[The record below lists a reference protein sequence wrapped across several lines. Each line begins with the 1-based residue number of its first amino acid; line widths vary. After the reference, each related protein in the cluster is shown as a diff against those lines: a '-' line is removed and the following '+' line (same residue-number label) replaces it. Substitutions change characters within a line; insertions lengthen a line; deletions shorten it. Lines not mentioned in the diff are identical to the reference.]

1 MRTIAFINR
10 KGGCGKSTTAVG
22 VAATLA
28 ELGQRVLLIDLDPQ
42 GSSSSWLAAG
52 PTDDESF
59 HEAFIGTRD
68 LADLAAPSR
77 AAGVDLVSAS
87 SSLVTAERSL
97 QVDLALGAI
106 RALERLPTR
115 TWDTVVIDC
124 PPTLGYLA
132 SAALCGVRE
141 VIIPTQAHAL
151 DVPGIESVIAEMTR
165 IQVRLNPELTLTG
178 IVVGRVSRT
187 NHARNVAAALRAA
200 HGRDV
205 FDQTIRDSTR
215 VPEAAAAGLPV
226 TVFAPDSPVAADI
239 RAVAAEVIRRDPSER
254 PGEPERA
261 SGWRGVFDRFVG
273 ARG

>member
-22 VAATLA
+22 VAATIA

-42 GSSSSWLAAG
+42 GSSSSWLADG
-52 PTDDESF
+52 PTVDQAIY
-59 HEAFIGTRD
+59 EAFIGTRD
-68 LADLAAPSR
+68 LAELAAPSR
-77 AAGVDLVSAS
+77 APGVDLVSAS

-106 RALERLPTR
+106 RALERLPLW
-115 TWDTVVIDC
+115 TWDTVIIDC

-151 DVPGIESVIAEMTR
+151 EVSAIASVLTEMRR

-187 NHARNVAAALRAA
+187 NHARDVAAALRATY
-200 HGRDV
+200 GDDV
-205 FDQTIRDSTR
+205 FDQTVRDSTR

-226 TVFAPDSPVAADI
+226 TVFAPNSPVAADI
-239 RAVAAEVIRRDPSER
+239 RAVAAEVIRRDPNERTEESER
-254 PGEPERA
+254 TT
-261 SGWRGVFDRFVG
+261 GWRGVFDRFVG
-273 ARG
+273 ARS

>member
-10 KGGCGKSTTAVG
+10 KGGCGKSTAAVG
-22 VAATLA
+22 VAASLA
-28 ELGQRVLLIDLDPQ
+28 ELGNRVLLIDLDPQ
-42 GSSSSWLAAG
+42 GSSSTWLAGG
-52 PTDDESF
+52 PTDDQSLYET
-59 HEAFIGTRD
+59 FIGTRD
-68 LADLAAPSR
+68 LADLVAPSR
-77 AAGVDLVSAS
+77 AAGVDVVVAS

-106 RALERLPTR
+106 RALERLPTQ
-115 TWDTVVIDC
+115 TWDAVIIDC

-141 VIIPTQAHAL
+141 VIIPTQAHVL

-187 NHARNVAAALRAA
+187 NHARDVAATLRAA
-200 HGRDV
+200 HGADV
-205 FDQTIRDSTR
+205 FDQAIRDSIR

-226 TVFAPDSPVAADI
+226 TVFAPGSPVAADI
-239 RAVAAEVIRRDPSER
+239 RAVAAEVIRRDPDER
-254 PGEPERA
+254 PGEPERV